1 MLLLSNSGTLLAIL
15 TTFITYI
22 AYGLIIA
29 AVTVPNASGNEM
41 EYNVWR
47 YGYNNSDHGN
57 ISTNLPLFTDC
68 SVNTLRNNISGCEF
82 GSANDQQVCVMYFL
96 RLTVSKTFK
105 IRCISGARFYT
116 KFSFNFRIWQRF
128 HTLGT

>member
-96 RLTVSKTFK
+96 RLTVIRTF
-105 IRCISGARFYT
+105 
-116 KFSFNFRIWQRF
+116 
-128 HTLGT
+128 